1 MKNRILIVEDDHAI
15 SDAVALNMQ
24 FIGYEYAVFNDG
36 KKAADSLADDHAFD
50 LALLDIMLPGIDGFE
65 LFSYMEKYNIPVIY
79 MTAKTDS
86 ASEIKGLMDG
96 AEDYIVKPFDVLTL
110 MVRIEKVLK
119 RTGRL
124 NTVYRVRDIE
134 LNSETRVV
142 TKAGRAVELQPLEFD
157 VLLTLL
163 KNKNLT
169 VSREQLL
176 SDVWGYEYTGET
188 VVLLSKGEIDSKK
201 VRVEFSLEDMDMS
214 GFQKGATYEQIKAYV
229 LEHTGLKVSSLYIS
243 QIKRKCG
250 LDVGQNYNLSK
261 KEDAKV
267 PKCPPEKEA
276 AIRDALKYFQMI

>member
-1 MKNRILIVEDDHAI
+1 MKNRILIVEDDKGI

-24 FIGYEYAVFNDG
+24 FVGYEYAVFNDG

-96 AEDYIVKPFDVLTL
+96 AEDYIVKPFDMLTL
-110 MVRIEKVLK
+110 MVRIEKVLR

-134 LNSETRVV
+134 VNSETRIVM
-142 TKAGRAVELQPLEFD
+142 KSGAPVELQPMEFD
-157 VLLTLL
+157 VLLLLL

-176 SDVWGYEYTGET
+176 SEVWGYDYIGESRA
-188 VVLLSKGEIDSKK
+188 VDVK
-201 VRVEFSLEDMDMS
+201 
-214 GFQKGATYEQIKAYV
+214 
-229 LEHTGLKVSSLYIS
+229 IS
-243 QIKRKCG
+243 
-250 LDVGQNYNLSK
+250 
-261 KEDAKV
+261 
-267 PKCPPEKEA
+267 
-276 AIRDALKYFQMI
+276 AIRRKLDLGDAIKSIPKLGYRLEER

>member
-24 FIGYEYAVFNDG
+24 FVGYEYAVFNDG

-96 AEDYIVKPFDVLTL
+96 AEDYIVKPFDMLTL
-110 MVRIEKVLK
+110 MVRIEKVLR

-134 LNSETRVV
+134 VNSETRIVM
-142 TKAGRAVELQPLEFD
+142 KSGAPVELQPMEFD
-157 VLLTLL
+157 VLLLLL

-176 SDVWGYEYTGET
+176 SEVWGYDYIGESRA
-188 VVLLSKGEIDSKK
+188 VDVK
-201 VRVEFSLEDMDMS
+201 
-214 GFQKGATYEQIKAYV
+214 
-229 LEHTGLKVSSLYIS
+229 IS
-243 QIKRKCG
+243 
-250 LDVGQNYNLSK
+250 
-261 KEDAKV
+261 
-267 PKCPPEKEA
+267 
-276 AIRDALKYFQMI
+276 AIRRKLDLGDAIKSIPKLGYRLEER

>member
-24 FIGYEYAVFNDG
+24 FIGYEYAVFDDG
-36 KKAADSLADDHAFD
+36 KKAADSLADDHAYD

-96 AEDYIVKPFDVLTL
+96 AEDYIVKPFDMLTL
-110 MVRIEKVLK
+110 MVRIEKVLR

-124 NTVYRVRDIE
+124 NTIYRIHDIE
-134 LNSETRVV
+134 VNSEMRIV
-142 TKAGRAVELQPLEFD
+142 TKAGKTVELQPLEFD
-157 VLLTLL
+157 VLLMLL

-188 VVLLSKGEIDSKK
+188 RAVDVKI
-201 VRVEFSLEDMDMS
+201 
-214 GFQKGATYEQIKAYV
+214 
-229 LEHTGLKVSSLYIS
+229 SSL
-243 QIKRKCG
+243 RKK
-250 LDVGQNYNLSK
+250 LDLG
-261 KEDAKV
+261 D
-267 PKCPPEKEA
+267 
-276 AIRDALKYFQMI
+276 AIRAIPKLGYRLEER